1 MGSVSLHGS
10 LDVFKLPDVL
20 SFLQSTSRTGM
31 LTLTLA
37 EKEAYVFF
45 RAGSVVYAASNQ
57 ETLRLGPIL
66 LRQKKLEPEKA
77 AEIDDLM
84 LRKGGRWGDLALQSG
99 AVNQSQLD
107 EFLKVQV
114 SEVIYDAFV
123 WKSGDFSFY
132 DGIDLPRDAVTISI
146 DLSNLIM
153 EGARRIVEWEECLRL
168 LPDSSIVFRAVADPA
183 AEKITLSLDEWKILF
198 LINGQRT
205 LEEICRDTD
214 ADAFQ
219 VYRLVYG
226 LMANKLIEAS
236 QARSQAT
243 DGQTGPAAQISPS
256 AAPQTGDETLR
267 QSFEFVGDSTVRDL
281 ADDDTSLLVSE
292 DATLSFKDVVKKTVA
307 QLLIMSGEDAGTVI
321 PLIDNEYLVG
331 RQRDNQIQLNDLG
344 VSGHHARIFRGP
356 EGYVVEDL
364 KSRNGTWLNGT
375 RIFHSILRN
384 ADEMRVGATDLRY
397 EILFDTSRASEPAAI
412 KAR

>member
-1 MGSVSLHGS
+1 MGPVSLEGS

-20 SFLQSTSRTGM
+20 AFLNSTRKTGM
-31 LTLTLA
+31 LTLRQA
-37 EKEAYVFF
+37 DKDAYVFF
-45 RAGSVVYAASNQ
+45 RAGAVVYAASNQ
-57 ETLRLGPIL
+57 ENLRLAPIL
-66 LRQKKLEPEKA
+66 QRRKKLPREKA

-84 LRKGGRWGDLALQSG
+84 LRSGGRWGDIALQTG
-99 AVNQSQLD
+99 ALTPSELD
-107 EFLKVQV
+107 DYLKVQV

-123 WKSGDFSFY
+123 WKGGDFTFY
-132 DGIDLPRDAVTISI
+132 DGIDLPPQAVTISI

-153 EGARRIVEWEECLRL
+153 EGARRIDEWAECLRL
-168 LPDSSIVFRAVADPA
+168 LPESDIVFRVVADPE
-183 AEKITLSLDEWKILF
+183 AEKITLSLEEWRILF

-214 ADAFQ
+214 AEAFQ

-236 QARSQAT
+236 KERMSDR
-243 DGQTGPAAQISPS
+243 DGQTGPVPQI
-256 AAPQTGDETLR
+256 EEVTLR
-267 QSFEFVGDSTVRDL
+267 QPLDEISDATMRDL
-281 ADDDTSLLVSE
+281 AGDDTSLLVSE
-292 DATLSFKDVVKKTVA
+292 DATLSYKDFIKKTVA
-307 QLLIMSGEDAGTVI
+307 QLLIMSGDDAGTVI
-321 PLIDNEYLVG
+321 PLIENEYLLG

-344 VSGHHARIFRGP
+344 VSSHHARIFRGP

-375 RIFHSILRN
+375 RIFTSILRN
-384 ADEMRVGATDLRY
+384 ADEIRIGATDLRY
-397 EILFDTSRASEPAAI
+397 EVLFDASSVPATPAAV

>member
-1 MGSVSLHGS
+1 MGSGSLQGS

-20 SFLQSTSRTGM
+20 AFLHSTHKTGM
-31 LTLTLA
+31 LTLTFG

-57 ETLRLGPIL
+57 EALRLGPIL
-66 LRQKKLEPEKA
+66 VRKKQLSREKA
-77 AEIDDLM
+77 DEIDDLM
-84 LRKGGRWGDLALQSG
+84 LRSGGQWGDLAMQSG
-99 AVNQSQLD
+99 AVDQLHLD
-107 EFLKVQV
+107 DFLKVQI

-123 WKSGDFSFY
+123 GKSGDFAFF
-132 DGIDLPRDAVTISI
+132 DGIDLPPHAVTISI

-153 EGARRIVEWEECLRL
+153 EGARRIDEWEECLRL
-168 LPDSSIVFRAVADPA
+168 LPDSSVVFKVVADPE

-205 LEEICRDTD
+205 LEELCRDTESES
-214 ADAFQ
+214 FQ

-236 QARSQAT
+236 KTESGDDT
-243 DGQTGPAAQISPS
+243 GGFTGPVVPLEEDTI
-256 AAPQTGDETLR
+256 R
-267 QSFEFVGDSTVRDL
+267 QPIKDFAGDSTVRDL
-281 ADDDTSLLVSE
+281 ANDDTSLLVSE
-292 DATLSFKDVVKKTVA
+292 DATLSYKDVVKKTVA
-307 QLLIMSGEDAGTVI
+307 QLLVMGGDDAGTVI
-321 PLIDNEYLVG
+321 PLIDNEYQVG

-344 VSGHHARIFRGP
+344 VSAHHARIFRGP

-384 ADEMRVGATDLRY
+384 ADEIRVGATDLRY
-397 EILFDTSRASEPAAI
+397 EILFDASNAPAQPAAI
-412 KAR
+412 RAR